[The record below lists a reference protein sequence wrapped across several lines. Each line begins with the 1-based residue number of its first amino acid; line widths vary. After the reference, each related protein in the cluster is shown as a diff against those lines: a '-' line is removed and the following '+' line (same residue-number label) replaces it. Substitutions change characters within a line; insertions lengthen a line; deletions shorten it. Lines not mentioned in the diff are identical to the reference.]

1 MFILS
6 KFLPVACPKV
16 PLSSLEWA
24 SLFVQRK
31 LTMLSRVALW
41 CLLPFVLIVGV
52 TVAINAQ
59 EESQRI
65 PNTQEE
71 AIPFTPPHKAL
82 EAIELPDGFEVTL
95 FAHEPD
101 VHQPIAM
108 TFDSKG
114 RLWVVENYTYSD
126 RKENFNNELFDRVVI
141 FEDEDN
147 DGKFD
152 KRKIFWDK
160 GNKLTGI
167 ELGRGGVWLMAAP
180 EFIFIPDADRDDV
193 PDGPP
198 KVILDGF
205 EDDEIRHNLVNG
217 LRWGPDGWLYSRH
230 GIQAVSHVGKP
241 GSPISKRTPM
251 NCCIWRYHPDQD
263 IFEIVAE
270 GGTNSWGFDFDKNGE
285 MFFINTVIGHLF
297 HVVPG
302 ARYNRMYGSHF
313 NPYTWQTIDQTADH
327 FHWGSNEKWFDAK
340 KGVVGDNGTG
350 SDATSKA
357 GGGHAHCGFM
367 IYQGDNWP
375 DEFRGRAFTLN
386 FHGRRIN
393 QEILVRDGSSFVG
406 KHAPDMFQS
415 ADPWFRGVELT
426 YGPDGAV
433 YVLDWSDIGE
443 CHENDGIH
451 RTSGRIFKIS
461 YGKARKPVYHDWESF
476 GTGDLKILKLNDL
489 NELSDKQLVDLNGY
503 GNAWH
508 SRMAQRILSDRV
520 ATGNK
525 LSSEVIAQLLFRAN
539 SHHYFKQLEAQ
550 LESFWLMNSIGVCS
564 EDYLLKRSRDS
575 GEHIRSWA
583 VRLLADGPMQSRN
596 AINRMIE
603 MAKDE
608 SSLVRLYVASAI
620 QRLPAADAF
629 KVATAL
635 SANEVDMQDRVQ
647 PKLIWH
653 QIEPFIAN
661 DYDSAM
667 ALFGASRSQMLRR
680 NIVRRLACDPERQ
693 DEMLDKLTSRMVLSG
708 SSHDSID
715 IIHGIKAAVAGRTKM
730 RAPQNWPFESA
741 KDDTEWTKLIEE
753 ISPVFGSGLSLERLK
768 KIANDKGAETDAR
781 QQAIL
786 SLSQFADPAN
796 LFPLLKRNINDRMV
810 STAVVK
816 AMSVCQ
822 HDGVPGHILR
832 VYPQL
837 TDEGKRN
844 GIDTLCGRKNWANK
858 LLGAIEEGKIRS
870 SALTAWHARQIQLF
884 NDEALTDQLG
894 KVWGKVRETD
904 QERQAQIDE
913 LRELMKTDVPFDVTT
928 GKKMFTTHCAS
939 CHAIFGEGGNTGP
952 DLTGADRK
960 NLNYLLENIVDPSAS
975 VATNFRASVLAME
988 DGRLLTGVVLDNDG
1002 QTLKLQTQKELLT
1015 LEVSAVEEIK
1025 QTELSLMPEKLLDQL
1040 SDNEKI
1046 QLFKYLM
1053 SK

>member
-6 KFLPVACPKV
+6 KFLLVAFPKV

-41 CLLPFVLIVGV
+41 CLLPFVLIGGV

-313 NPYTWQTIDQTADH
+313 NPYTWQTIEQTADH

-393 QEILVRDGSSFVG
+393 QEILVREGSSFVG

-451 RTSGRIFKIS
+451 RTSGRIFKIA
-461 YGKARKPVYHDWESF
+461 YGKPKKPEF
-476 GTGDLKILKLNDL
+476 EDLHQLSNEKLT
-489 NELSDKQLVDLNGY
+489 ELLGHK
-503 GNAWH
+503 NAWYP
-508 SRMAQRILSDRV
+508 RMAQRILVERSKTW
-520 ATGNK
+520 AGKEK
-525 LSSEVIAQLLFRAN
+525 LSADTQRLIAGLVRKSREQFPNGPAVLWTLFGMSPNVPRHKELKLSFFEDMVLSLPPSDSEQHRVWMI
-539 SHHYFKQLEAQ
+539 
-550 LESFWLMNSIGVCS
+550 
-564 EDYLLKRSRDS
+564 
-575 GEHIRSWA
+575 
-583 VRLLADGPMQSRN
+583 RLLADKPVESER
-596 AINRMIE
+596 I
-603 MAKDE
+603 AKKIVSFADDP
-608 SSLVRLYVASAI
+608 SPLVRHYVASTI
-620 QRLPAADAF
+620 NRLSSDDAF
-629 KVATAL
+629 TVARKLVAF
-635 SANEVDMQDRVQ
+635 EEDMKDRVQ

-653 QIEPFIAN
+653 RIEPFIVN
-661 DYDSAM
+661 DFEQSM
-667 ALFGASRSQMLRR
+667 RLFAVSKSQMLRH
-680 NIVRRLACDPERQ
+680 NIVRRLACDPEKQ
-693 DEMLDKLTSRMVLSG
+693 DELLEKLVQRMILS
-708 SSHDSID
+708 SNSHDAID
-715 IIHGIKAAVAGRTKM
+715 ILQGIKAAVQGRRKM
-730 RAPQNWPFESA
+730 TAPKSWPTDLGKGKSQFA
-741 KDDTEWTKLIEE
+741 KLIEE
-753 ISPVFGSGLSLERLK
+753 ISPVFGDGLSLDRLK
-768 KIANDKGAETDAR
+768 KIAANKGAETDAR

-786 SLSQFADPAN
+786 SLSQFADPED
-796 LFPLLKRNINDRMV
+796 LFPLLKRHVNDRMV

-816 AMSVCQ
+816 AMSVCDQ
-822 HDGVPGHILR
+822 DEIPRLILN
-832 VYPQL
+832 VYPRL
-837 TDEGKRN
+837 SDEGKRYA
-844 GIDTLCGRKNWANK
+844 IDTLCGRKTWANK
-858 LLGAIEEGKIRS
+858 LLGAVERGRVNS
-870 SALTAWHARQIQLF
+870 SALTAWHARQVQMF
-884 NDEALTDQLG
+884 DDEALTDQLG

-913 LRELMKTDVPFDVTT
+913 LRELMKTDVAFDVTT